1 MGKRQKILDSAF
13 QLFGERGYQG
23 TTMKGI
29 AERAG
34 LVPGALYI
42 YFPSKE
48 ALFEATVE
56 DGWDRFLSEFSRAV
70 DSTVPLG
77 ERTRAAL
84 ELGFRSLKIGLPL
97 LQGMLFETSQRQLLQ
112 NKLDTL
118 CACLER
124 LLSAGSGI
132 PVQPPE
138 LWRTMIRLNIVGV
151 LFCAALAQA
160 GQVDREIGRLREA
173 VERLLAGRLQ
183 GKVGP

>member
-1 MGKRQKILDSAF
+1 MSKRQLVLDAAF

-23 TTMKGI
+23 TTMKDI
-29 AERAG
+29 AERTG
-34 LVPGALYI
+34 LVPGALYT

-48 ALFEATVE
+48 ALFEAAVE
-56 DGWDRFLSEFSRAV
+56 DGWDRFLSEFRRAV

-97 LQGMLFETSQRQLLQ
+97 LQGMLFETNQRQLLQ

-118 CACLER
+118 CASLEQ
-124 LLSAGSGI
+124 LLTAGPGS

-151 LFCAALAQA
+151 LFCAALAPA
-160 GQVDREIGRLREA
+160 GQVDLEIGRLKEA
-173 VERLLAGRLQ
+173 VERLLADRQ
-183 GKVGP
+183 RGKVGP